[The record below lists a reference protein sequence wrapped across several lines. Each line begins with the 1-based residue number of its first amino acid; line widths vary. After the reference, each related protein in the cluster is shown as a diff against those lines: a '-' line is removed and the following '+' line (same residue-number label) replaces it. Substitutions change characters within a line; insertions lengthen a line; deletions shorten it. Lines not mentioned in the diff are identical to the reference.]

1 MINNKIES
9 FIEDL
14 QLTAPEQAQIVQ
26 AIRQLYADIPTDIE
40 ERFIYGGVGFFI
52 NGKLIGGA
60 YASKK
65 HVSMVFSRG
74 NELQDEA
81 KLLEG
86 KGKFRRHL
94 KLPRYEAL
102 ETKRAQ
108 YFAEQIVALA

>member
-1 MINNKIES
+1 MKNKIES

-14 QLTAPEQAQIVQ
+14 RLTAPEQAQIVE
-26 AIRQLYADIPTDIE
+26 AIRQIYADLPTEIE

-52 NGKLIGGA
+52 NGTLIGGA
-60 YASKK
+60 YANKK

-102 ETKRAQ
+102 KTKRAH
-108 YFAEQIVALA
+108 YFAAQIVALP